1 MPTEAQGSGESR
13 EACEQ
18 VEWIKLT
25 DDRSTL
31 LFSTAGKHTA
41 AARRAVVGF
50 E

>member
-31 LFSTAGKHTA
+31 LCTAGKHTA